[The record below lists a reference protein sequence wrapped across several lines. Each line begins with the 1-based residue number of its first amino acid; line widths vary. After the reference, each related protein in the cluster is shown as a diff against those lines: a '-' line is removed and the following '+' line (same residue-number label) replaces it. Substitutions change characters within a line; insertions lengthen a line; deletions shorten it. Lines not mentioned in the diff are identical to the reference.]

1 MLSLSREHLHK
12 YLKGRNESGGPPCW
26 GGGGKNVPDGRDW
39 YKGKGKSIPQG
50 KGRSCQGWR
59 GVAARRKSTRQV
71 TGRDREAPTDSL
83 VRADGGL
90 FRGGSQKG

>member
-1 MLSLSREHLHK
+1 MGGIERARWKGLVQRQRQEHFSR
-12 YLKGRNESGGPPCW
+12 KGCA
-26 GGGGKNVPDGRDW
+26 
-39 YKGKGKSIPQG
+39 YG